1 MGTSGNCSSG
11 RFGVLYDHFPMVS
24 SYLATIFC
32 GDVVAQENRATKT
45 QGLTEKLALN
55 KKIDSKGPTKRI
67 NHPMYGSRFWFHP
80 AFTAAT
86 GALITYLMLSRNL
99 ETKLVKQKGYPNAWS
114 LTIHLR
120 FKDTESR
127 REFMKHWAPLA
138 RYVRDAEP
146 FCLLFEAIQS
156 DKDPLLL
163 IVDERYID
171 KNVYVEKHRSSAA
184 FHAFRPY
191 MQKLQDEG
199 KVEVVGESGTGISL
213 DSI

>member
-1 MGTSGNCSSG
+1 
-11 RFGVLYDHFPMVS
+11 
-24 SYLATIFC
+24 
-32 GDVVAQENRATKT
+32 
-45 QGLTEKLALN
+45 
-55 KKIDSKGPTKRI
+55 
-67 NHPMYGSRFWFHP
+67 MYGSRFWFHP

-86 GALITYLMLSRNL
+86 GDLITYLMLSRNL

-191 MQKLQDEG
+191 MQKLQDEA
-199 KVEVVGESGTGISL
+199 KVEVVGESGIGISL

>member
-1 MGTSGNCSSG
+1 M
-11 RFGVLYDHFPMVS
+11 
-24 SYLATIFC
+24 LA
-32 GDVVAQENRATKT
+32 AQENRATKI
-45 QGLTEKLALN
+45 QGLTGRNPSRKTGIKQKNRVQGSN
-55 KKIDSKGPTKRI
+55 KKNQATR
-67 NHPMYGSRFWFHP
+67 MYGSRFWFHP
-80 AFTAAT
+80 AFTEAT

-114 LTIHLR
+114 LTIQLR

-163 IVDERYID
+163 IVDERYTD

-191 MQKLQDEG
+191 MQKLQDEA
-199 KVEVVGESGTGISL
+199 KVEVVGESGIGISL

>member
-1 MGTSGNCSSG
+1 MHVSHVAIVATCGSSIWLTGLLPRAGWEGNWQQFQTPSPT
-11 RFGVLYDHFPMVS
+11 V
-24 SYLATIFC
+24 
-32 GDVVAQENRATKT
+32 
-45 QGLTEKLALN
+45 
-55 KKIDSKGPTKRI
+55 PTKRKQ
-67 NHPMYGSRFWFHP
+67 PAMFGSRFWFHP
-80 AFTAAT
+80 AFAAVT
-86 GALITYLMLSRNL
+86 GALITYLMLSRRDL

-114 LTIHLR
+114 LTIQLR

-127 REFMKHWAPLA
+127 VEFLKHWAPLA

-184 FHAFRPY
+184 FHAFRPH
-191 MQKLQDEG
+191 MQKLQDEA
-199 KVEVVGESGTGISL
+199 KVEVLGESGIGISL